1 MNSAA
6 KRQFATLYLFEH
18 INLTVTNL
26 DNDFQFLILIGNTK
40 TQRKQ
45 IVILYSK
52 DLNFSKGQY
61 PRGGMSTLYLWSLKR
76 CGDGSIN
83 L

>member
-1 MNSAA
+1 MNKAS
-6 KRQFATLYLFEH
+6 KRQLANIVSFFHKPWQWFSIFDFNWKHKDTNKTIILYL
-18 INLTVTNL
+18 
-26 DNDFQFLILIGNTK
+26 
-40 TQRKQ
+40 
-45 IVILYSK
+45 K

-61 PRGGMSTLYLWSLKR
+61 PRGGMSTLYLCSLKS